1 MVHAKDLDSEQI
13 NIHLDGFS
21 LAAVEVF
28 VQRLYCSTDEV
39 ENEEVFEDEFIDLVK
54 SLKAEEGFKSSRSK
68 KVKTETASSPEKA
81 EPVKY
86 LKIGNQLHR
95 IVAGDALPKILNNSQ
110 DGSTLQAM
118 SKGMSTSRS
127 GQTQTAT
134 FPKPQKKLQ
143 ESKKSMTTED
153 MEAKMDA
160 RADELEKDL
169 AQIESC
175 IQAKRGGTEKH
186 TNKRKV
192 SDIDALYAEAV
203 QNDFDFAAYD
213 CRNKAWEMAKKY
225 KKHGSK
231 KAAEAKEGD
240 QDPLKKPMG
249 PFFMFCQDERPKV
262 VAQFPELKVTQVGH
276 ELGRR
281 WSEVDPSVKE
291 SYQEKARKANEEYCK
306 KVVSNQKL
314 SERTSDGLASAA
326 MKKKHKALMEK
337 VSKEVENSTSAS
349 TKMQYSFYPKSCSVY
364 SKVCQANMP
373 IILDKRALDRMGPKF
388 SMEQVKKATNSIFIL
403 SFFFVLET
411 SNIYGCKRPFGQL
424 RVSRLE

>member
-1 MVHAKDLDSEQI
+1 MVQAKDLDSEQI

-54 SLKAEEGFKSSRSK
+54 SLKAEEGFKSARSK
-68 KVKTETASSPEKA
+68 KVKMETASSPEKA

-95 IVAGDALPKILNNSQ
+95 IIAGDATI
-110 DGSTLQAM
+110 
-118 SKGMSTSRS
+118 
-127 GQTQTAT
+127 QTVT

-169 AQIESC
+169 AKIESG
-175 IQAKRGGTEKH
+175 IQAKKGGTEKH

-262 VAQFPELKVTQVGH
+262 VAQFPELKITQVGH

-314 SERTSDGLASAA
+314 SERASDGLASAA

-337 VSKEVENSTSAS
+337 VSKEVENATSAN

-388 SMEQVKKATNSIFIL
+388 SMEQVKAKTQFL
-403 SFFFVLET
+403 F
-411 SNIYGCKRPFGQL
+411 
-424 RVSRLE
+424 